1 MLYFLEYSDCP
12 KRAIGLNCGTT
23 PPDPPGKVFENATNV
38 DIPDNGPAVTS
49 DIAVTGQT
57 GNAPATL
64 KVDVDIKH
72 TFRGDLVIDLV
83 APDGSTYRLKASSTS
98 DSADNV
104 IATYTVNASSE
115 VANGTWQLKVQ
126 DTYNA
131 DTGYIDLWRLT
142 F

>member
-1 MLYFLEYSDCP
+1 M
-12 KRAIGLNCGTT
+12 
-23 PPDPPGKVFENATNV
+23 
-38 DIPDNGPAVTS
+38 TS